1 MDFIIEI
8 VSDTNIQHLIKVRAN
23 SIGPIVELS
32 KKEINF
38 GDVEVLKKYV

>member
-1 MDFIIEI
+1 M
-8 VSDTNIQHLIKVRAN
+8 TGN

-38 GDVEVLKKYV
+38 GDVDVLTKKI